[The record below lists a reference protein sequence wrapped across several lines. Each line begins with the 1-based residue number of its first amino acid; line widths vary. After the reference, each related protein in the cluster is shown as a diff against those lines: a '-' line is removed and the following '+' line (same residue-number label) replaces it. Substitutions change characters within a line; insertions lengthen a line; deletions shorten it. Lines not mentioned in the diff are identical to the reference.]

1 MDDDTISSVVRTVTV
16 LYRSIENGIVLYLL
30 MWWRGA
36 ASIVDCPL
44 VSSHSRILAYNLSEP
59 ARRELVWP
67 IITNKEAI
75 MVNQVSILSNPLLFH
90 ATTWTRESLL
100 QQYHTHT
107 QSDEAAQH
115 RTALSN

>member
-1 MDDDTISSVVRTVTV
+1 MVRTVTV
-16 LYRSIENGIVLYLL
+16 LYRSIENGIGLSINVVA
-30 MWWRGA
+30 RGC
-36 ASIVDCPL
+36 ASIDCCPL

-75 MVNQVSILSNPLLFH
+75 MVNQVSILSNLLLFH

-107 QSDEAAQH
+107 QSDEAALH